1 MMAALEGPPRCGTDG
16 PQPGSVC
23 IQATD
28 APGGAGAGGG
38 APIPASPT
46 SVVSGDALAGTE
58 ALWLGLPAWLLALI
72 AGILL
77 IAVVGLA
84 IALFRSA
91 GPAQE
96 EVQPP
101 HENRPTPPAPASPPP
116 PAPASPAPPAP
127 ASPAPPAPASEGQAP
142 ELRRLV
148 FGLIGA
154 YDLAEGPAVRAHVEH
169 VLRNAGVTAIRPEK
183 GTPFDTALHSAVS
196 AQPAS
201 GRGAAVQ
208 IAALVRPGWQ
218 QDGEVLRPAEVDV
231 SQGVT

>member
-1 MMAALEGPPRCGTDG
+1 MMAALVGPPRCGTDG

-28 APGGAGAGGG
+28 APGGGGAGGS

-46 SVVSGDALAGTE
+46 SVASGDALAGTD

-77 IAVVGLA
+77 VAVVGLA

-91 GPAQE
+91 GPAQ
-96 EVQPP
+96 VRQP
-101 HENRPTPPAPASPPP
+101 HENR
-116 PAPASPAPPAP
+116 PAPPAP

-154 YDLAEGPAVRAHVEH
+154 YDLAEGPAVKAHVEH